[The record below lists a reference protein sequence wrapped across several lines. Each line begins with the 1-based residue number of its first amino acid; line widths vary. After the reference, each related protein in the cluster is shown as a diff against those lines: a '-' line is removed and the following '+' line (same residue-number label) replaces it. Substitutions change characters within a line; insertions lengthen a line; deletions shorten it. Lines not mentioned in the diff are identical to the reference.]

1 MTDRLPD
8 PTAAEL
14 ASAHLDGATT
24 ADEAARVE
32 ADPQLRAAVAELA
45 AVRQA
50 VRGLEAPVDPA
61 RRDAAIAAAVAAFAA
76 ERRAP
81 AVAPLAERRARRDR
95 IGWAQGRSVRW
106 LAVAA
111 AAALVALAVPRLG
124 GLDSEEDDSASSS
137 LEATADDLGTAREE
151 SSAAATG
158 GAGDDGVA
166 TDSFEAATS
175 APAGAGTG
183 TVVALGDF
191 TDVTELEAAVV
202 DHMGASASGP
212 EGVTSST
219 LSAPSAA
226 APCTEQVLA
235 ASAEDGP
242 VVLVLEATATL
253 AGEPVEVVVTERD
266 DGRRRL
272 HVLSGADCSLRRVS
286 DLPAT

>member
-1 MTDRLPD
+1 MTDRFPD

-24 ADEAARVE
+24 PDEAARVD
-32 ADPQLRAAVAELA
+32 ADPQLRSAVAELA

-50 VRGLEAPVDPA
+50 VKGLEAPVDPV

-81 AVAPLAERRARRDR
+81 AVAPLAERRARRDGL
-95 IGWAQGRSVRW
+95 GWAQGRSVRW

-111 AAALVALAVPRLG
+111 AATLVALAVPLLG

-166 TDSFEAATS
+166 ADSFEASTT
-175 APAGAGTG
+175 APGQR
-183 TVVALGDF
+183 VALGDF
-191 TDVTELEAAVV
+191 AEVAELEAAVD
-202 DHMGASASGP
+202 DHIGARASGP

-226 APCTEQVLA
+226 APCTEQVLT

-272 HVLSGADCSLRRVS
+272 HVLSAADCSLRRVS